1 MTDRFA
7 HLHDPWQA
15 ARVPPAVA
23 LSPRSRVP
31 FAGLSLLLI
40 VALTFSAAT
49 APREAVSA
57 DWGHHRAP
65 DRSAML
71 SHTAVR
77 TTQRLVKRD
86 RVVPAIVLSLARARR
101 DEAARQPDAD
111 RGIHEV
117 RLMQA
122 HFLDLPPPA
131 LA

>member
-15 ARVPPAVA
+15 AHAPVASTPRV
-23 LSPRSRVP
+23 RVP

-65 DRSAML
+65 DRSAL
-71 SHTAVR
+71 LTHTAVR
-77 TTQRLVKRD
+77 SVQRIAKRD
-86 RVVPAIVLSLARARR
+86 RVVPAIVLSLVRVPR

-122 HFLDLPPPA
+122 HFLDLPPPS
-131 LA
+131 LG

>member
-15 ARVPPAVA
+15 GHTPAVA
-23 LSPRSRVP
+23 SSPRARVP

-57 DWGHHRAP
+57 DWSHHSAP
-65 DRSAML
+65 DRSALL

-77 TTQRLVKRD
+77 SAQRIVKRD
-86 RVVPAIVLSLARARR
+86 RVVPAIVLTLARSQRADSAR
-101 DEAARQPDAD
+101 AAHPA
-111 RGIHEV
+111 RGICQV
-117 RLMQA
+117 APLSA
-122 HFLDLPPPA
+122 HLLDLPPPA

>member
-1 MTDRFA
+1 MTDPFA

-15 ARVPPAVA
+15 ERVPAA
-23 LSPRSRVP
+23 AESPRSRVP

-57 DWGHHRAP
+57 DWSHHRAP
-65 DRSAML
+65 DRSAL
-71 SHTAVR
+71 LTHTAVR
-77 TTQRLVKRD
+77 SVQRIAKRD
-86 RVVPAIVLSLARARR
+86 RVVPAIVLSLARVQL
-101 DEAARQPDAD
+101 DEAVRQPVAD

-122 HFLDLPPPA
+122 HFLDLPPPS